1 MFSTVEI
8 ISMLAAGVS
17 ILFGFSQWRRSDN
30 KDAERLGV
38 IETKLE
44 SILDDLK
51 CLIQKIDK
59 SDSRF
64 NVIDQKI
71 VKLEE
76 QVKTCFSLINREEKR
91 ND

>member
-1 MFSTVEI
+1 MFTPIEI
-8 ISMLAAGVS
+8 ISMLAAACG
-17 ILFGFSQWRRSDN
+17 ILFGFSAWRRTDN

-51 CLIQKIDK
+51 CLIGKIDQ
-59 SDSRF
+59 SDIRF
-64 NVIDQKI
+64 NLIDQKI

-76 QVKTCFSLINREEKR
+76 QVKTCFSLIKKEK
-91 ND
+91 

>member
-8 ISMLAAGVS
+8 ISMLAAGCG
-17 ILFGFSQWRRSDN
+17 ILFGLSGWRKSDN

-51 CLIQKIDK
+51 CLIGKIDK
-59 SDSRF
+59 SDIRF
-64 NVIDQKI
+64 NLIDQKI
-71 VKLEE
+71 VKLGE
-76 QVKTCFSLINREEKR
+76 QVKTCFSLIEKEK
-91 ND
+91 

>member
-8 ISMLAAGVS
+8 ISILAAGFG
-17 ILFGFSQWRRSDN
+17 ILFGLSGWRKSDN

-51 CLIQKIDK
+51 CLISKIDR
-59 SDSRF
+59 SDSHF
-64 NVIDQKI
+64 SVIDQKI
-71 VKLEE
+71 AKLEE
-76 QVKTCFSLINREEKR
+76 QVKTCFSLIEKEK
-91 ND
+91 

>member
-1 MFSTVEI
+1 MA
-8 ISMLAAGVS
+8 LAELLAYVVGICGIV
-17 ILFGFSQWRRSDN
+17 FGFLAWRRMDN

-51 CLIQKIDK
+51 CLIGKIDQ
-59 SDSRF
+59 SDARF
-64 NVIDQKI
+64 NIVDQKI

-76 QVKTCFSLINREEKR
+76 QVKNCFSLIKKEK
-91 ND
+91 